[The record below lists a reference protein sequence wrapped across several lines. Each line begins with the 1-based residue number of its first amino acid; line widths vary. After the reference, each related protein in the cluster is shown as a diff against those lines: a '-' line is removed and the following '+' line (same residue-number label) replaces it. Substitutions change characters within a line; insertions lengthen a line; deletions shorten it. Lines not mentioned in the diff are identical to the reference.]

1 MRLGAG
7 VVVVILASIFGLAPR
22 TVETTALDEVEY
34 PAVAAHRGGLTVH
47 PENTLTA
54 FKAVEAEHPGMP
66 IEMDVRALKDG
77 TLVMIHDA
85 TVDRT
90 AEGTTGAVNAMT
102 PAQWAALRI
111 KNPNGGTVPASTFQQ
126 VLDHFADTDTP
137 LVIELKDYSG
147 ADKFIEA
154 VWPHKDQIIVQSFN
168 AGMVDRFV
176 KSGLHT
182 LQLSNDLPV
191 IADGVEHV
199 GVSNKSITAE
209 FVEQAHD
216 QAVKVWAWGN
226 DVTADMAD
234 TDTRGIDGFISNN
247 PNQ

>member
-1 MRLGAG
+1 MLLGGA
-7 VVVVILASIFGLAPR
+7 VVAVILASVFGLATR
-22 TVETTALDEVEY
+22 TVGTTVLDGIEY
-34 PAVAAHRGGLTVH
+34 PAVSAHRGGLTVH

-66 IEMDVRALKDG
+66 IEMDVRALNDG

-90 AEGTTGAVNAMT
+90 ADRATGAVNAMT

-111 KNPNGGTVPASTFQQ
+111 KNPNGGTVPASTLQQ
-126 VLDHFADTDTP
+126 VLDHFEDTETP
-137 LVIELKDYSG
+137 LIIELKDYSR

-191 IADGVEHV
+191 IAEGVEHV
-199 GVSNKSITAE
+199 GVSNTSITAE

-226 DVTADMAD
+226 DVTADMAN
-234 TDTRGIDGFISNN
+234 TDTRGVDGFITNN